1 MKKNKATVILSIM
14 ALSVLLVFGLT
25 CRGQA
30 MEESPAAA
38 SNVITGI
45 SMTDK
50 GVEIKAS
57 RPFIYTIYKPADPY
71 RVVVEI
77 PDADISAFKQVI
89 KAGIAGI
96 TEITPSH
103 IDSPRR
109 AAKIEILLQSPSGI
123 DSSYHNNVLLLTVKK
138 DIAETMAGA
147 SKTEPKSVDVKPVP
161 AQQMEEESAAQ
172 AATELTGIS
181 FDRIDGVVKVL
192 VSGNGSMNPS
202 VFTLKNKI
210 VMDIPDVAVKTDVP
224 SEMMYPV
231 KTIRI
236 GNHDDKTRL
245 VIDLDK
251 PEDFDVSSVENTVV
265 VALKTMD
272 SVLDTPQK
280 DAPQEVQKS
289 DEEAMSTKEPDAL
302 VEGKYTGKKISLDF
316 QDSDIVPIFRLL
328 ADISGYN
335 MVVDPNVKGRL
346 TMKLINVP
354 WDQALE
360 LILKT
365 FALGKSVEGN
375 IIRIAPLSVLARENE
390 EKIREREA
398 RTKSEPLV
406 TKIYPISYADVHG
419 VEKAI
424 KDSKILS
431 TRGSLSV
438 DTRTSTMT
446 INDIQSVQAQVEK
459 LLVTL
464 DKQTPQV
471 MIEARIVEVNTTD
484 EKDLGIQW
492 GLKLSAANTLSSFGG
507 LSTLGK
513 GTFTGN
519 SFLVDVPSGSAGAGS
534 GSGFTFGILSPDR
547 TFGLDLQLSA
557 LQKIGRTK
565 IISNPRVVT
574 VDNKPATIMQGTSEP
589 FPKLTTEGT
598 ISTDFKDVVLST
610 EVTPH
615 ITPAGSISMVVNIK
629 KEDILGTVNIGGS
642 QVPRTSKIEGKTN
655 VLIQNGETIVIG
667 GVYKKTENY
676 SSSGVPW
683 LMNIP
688 VLGWLF
694 KNEHPSE
701 AVTELLIFL
710 TPRIVQEQ

>member
-1 MKKNKATVILSIM
+1 MKKDKTKVILSIVV
-14 ALSVLLVFGLT
+14 LSVLLLFYSAHD
-25 CRGQA
+25 GQA
-30 MEESPAAA
+30 KEESPAAA
-38 SNVITGI
+38 SVVITGI
-45 SMTDK
+45 NVTDS
-50 GVEIKAS
+50 GLEIKAD

-77 PDADISAFKQVI
+77 PDADISAFKGVI
-89 KAGIAGI
+89 KAGSAGI
-96 TEITPSH
+96 TEVTPSRLE
-103 IDSPRR
+103 SARPG
-109 AAKIEILLQSPSGI
+109 AKIEILLQSPSGM
-123 DSSYHNNVLLLTVKK
+123 DSNYHNNVLLLTVKK
-138 DIAETMAGA
+138 DEAEKTTAA
-147 SKTEPKSVDVKPVP
+147 ARTEPRKVVDPAPVQETGDKGP
-161 AQQMEEESAAQ
+161 Q
-172 AATELTGIS
+172 AATEITSIS
-181 FDRIDGVVKVL
+181 FERSEGVVKVL
-192 VSGNGSMNPS
+192 VKGNGSMSPS
-202 VFTLKNKI
+202 VFTLRNKI
-210 VMDIPDVAVKTDVP
+210 VIDIPDVAVKAEVP
-224 SEMMYPV
+224 TEMMSPV
-231 KTIRI
+231 KAVRI
-236 GNHDDKTRL
+236 GKHNDKTRL
-245 VIDLDK
+245 VIDLDQPK
-251 PEDFDVSSVENTVV
+251 DFDVMSVQDTVV
-265 VALKTMD
+265 VALKTAD
-272 SVLDTPQK
+272 EALAPAGKEAPVETQKAQEEAPETKELDTL
-280 DAPQEVQKS
+280 A
-289 DEEAMSTKEPDAL
+289 
-302 VEGKYTGKKISLDF
+302 EGKYVGRKISLDF

-354 WDQALE
+354 WDQALDI
-360 LILKT
+360 ILKT
-365 FALGKSVEGN
+365 FSLGKSIEGN

-390 EKIREREA
+390 EKIRAKEA
-398 RTKSEPLV
+398 EVKAEPLE
-406 TKIYPISYADVHG
+406 TKVFPISYADVSE

-431 TRGSLSV
+431 PRGSISV
-438 DTRTSTMT
+438 DRRTSTMT
-446 INDIQSVQAQVEK
+446 IKDIPSVLSQVAN

-492 GLKLSAANTLSSFGG
+492 GLKVSAANTLSQFGG

-519 SFLVDVPSGSAGAGS
+519 NFLVDVPSGSAGAGS

-557 LQKIGRTK
+557 LQKIGHTK
-565 IISNPRVVT
+565 IISNPKVVT
-574 VDNKPATIMQGTSEP
+574 IDNKPATIMQGTSEP

-615 ITPAGSISMVVNIK
+615 ITPAGSISMNIDIK

-667 GVYKKTENY
+667 GVYKKTENFT
-676 SSSGVPW
+676 SSGVPW
-683 LMNIP
+683 LMKVP

-701 AVTELLIFL
+701 QVTELLIFL